1 MPFMVGVVE
10 SIEKVIKPGDAAAVL
25 GRTGELAIRA
35 DGIGS
40 VGVCRKLLLQ
50 HDAVLP
56 AIAEIVAID
65 HLRARSLEHSGETR
79 RALAFYA
86 GHSHEGV
93 DRFWPA
99 EAPLAEAE
107 RCATAPGSDPLA
119 PGGGARSA
127 AWCRAV

>member
-1 MPFMVGVVE
+1 MPFMGGIREGVK
-10 SIEKVIKPGDAAAVL
+10 KVIKSRDAAAVF

-40 VGVCRKLLLQ
+40 IGVRGKPLLQ

-56 AIAEIVAID
+56 AIAEIIGIE
-65 HLRARSLEHSGETR
+65 HLCARSAEYSGEMR

-93 DRFWPA
+93 GRFWPA
-99 EAPLAEAE
+99 EAPLADTELVHVPVVPPH
-107 RCATAPGSDPLA
+107 RDLQYVVQLFQG
-119 PGGGARSA
+119 
-127 AWCRAV
+127 